1 MHASR
6 RARRSTYVCTSVSAP
21 MASGPQT
28 EVYVPKNSYA
38 NAKQDR
44 KKTRGVGVGSQ
55 LLTQMLVI
63 EVSVRSSV
71 SWRKLQRQ
79 PIVAY
84 VICQQHNRSAY

>member
-6 RARRSTYVCTSVSAP
+6 RARRSTYACTSVSAH

-44 KKTRGVGVGSQ
+44 KKTTVVGSQ

-63 EVSVRSSV
+63 EASVGSSV
-71 SWRKLQRQ
+71 PWRKLQRQ

-84 VICQQHNRSAY
+84 VIYQQHNRSAY